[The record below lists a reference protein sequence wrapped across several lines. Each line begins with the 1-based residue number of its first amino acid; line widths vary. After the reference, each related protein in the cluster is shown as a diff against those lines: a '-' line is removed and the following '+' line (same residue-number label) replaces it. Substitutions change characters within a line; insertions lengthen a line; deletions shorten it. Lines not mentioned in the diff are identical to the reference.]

1 MIRPENRRQWIPRT
15 AQLALAA
22 GLAATYIITT
32 FVTLTPCIGCPGFI
46 TLEIV
51 MLPIIAAL
59 LRPIPALATVFVGS
73 LGRALGQ
80 PSFYQVFGLPGL
92 LIPLVAVGAGSIAF
106 HYRLG
111 PVVPWAYVLAG
122 AILYVALSKGG
133 TLFWLVPYFLVIV
146 SLPLAFRLKNNPRIG
161 LLTFYIAMTEQ
172 VTLNILSISILSLTG
187 PVWSVIT
194 PLMYL
199 ERTIATLGGAAGV
212 VSPSSGLGGRLDLI
226 DTTPLEGGQR
236 KMWLHQARRLCN
248 L

>member
-1 MIRPENRRQWIPRT
+1 MIRPKTRRQWVPKT
-15 AQLALAA
+15 AELTLAA

-32 FVTLTPCIGCPGFI
+32 FIPLTPFIGGPGFI

-73 LGRALGQ
+73 LGMALGQ

-111 PVVPWAYVLAG
+111 PVVPLVYVLAG
-122 AILYVALSKGG
+122 AVYYVALSQGG

-146 SLPLAFRLKNNPRIG
+146 SLPATFRIRDNPRIG
-161 LLTFYIAMTEQ
+161 LLSFYTPMAEQ
-172 VTLNILSISILSLTG
+172 VTLNVFSISILGLTG
-187 PVWSVIT
+187 GFWLGVT
-194 PLMYL
+194 PLMYA
-199 ERTIATLGGAAGV
+199 ERTLATIGGATGIVALK
-212 VSPSSGLGGRLDLI
+212 SGLGGRLDLMERS
-226 DTTPLEGGQR
+226 PREVRQ
-236 KMWLHQARRLCN
+236 
-248 L
+248 

>member
-1 MIRPENRRQWIPRT
+1 MIRQENRRPWVPRT
-15 AQLALAA
+15 AELTLAA

-32 FVTLTPCIGCPGFI
+32 FIPLTPFIGGPGFI

-73 LGRALGQ
+73 LGMALGQ

-92 LIPLVAVGAGSIAF
+92 LIPLIAVGAGSIAF

-111 PVVPWAYVLAG
+111 PIVPW
-122 AILYVALSKGG
+122 
-133 TLFWLVPYFLVIV
+133 V
-146 SLPLAFRLKNNPRIG
+146 SLSLALRLKNNLRIG

-194 PLMYL
+194 PLMYV
-199 ERTIATLGGAAGV
+199 ERTIATLGGAAGIV
-212 VSPSSGLGGRLDLI
+212 ALKSGLGGRLDLI
-226 DTTPLEGGQR
+226 DQSSREVRQ
-236 KMWLHQARRLCN
+236 
-248 L
+248 

>member
-1 MIRPENRRQWIPRT
+1 MIRPENRRPWVPKT
-15 AQLALAA
+15 AELTLAA

-32 FVTLTPCIGCPGFI
+32 FIPLTPFIGGPGFI

-73 LGRALGQ
+73 LGMALGQ

-92 LIPLVAVGAGSIAF
+92 LIPLVAVGAGSISF

-122 AILYVALSKGG
+122 AVFYVALSKGG
-133 TLFWLVPYFLVIV
+133 TLFWLVPYLLVIV
-146 SLPLAFRLKNNPRIG
+146 SLPAAFRLKNNPRIG

-194 PLMYL
+194 PLMYV
-199 ERTIATLGGAAGV
+199 ERAIATLGGAAGIV
-212 VSPSSGLGGRLDLI
+212 ALKSGLGGRLDLM
-226 DTTPLEGGQR
+226 DQSPREVRQ
-236 KMWLHQARRLCN
+236 
-248 L
+248 

>member
-1 MIRPENRRQWIPRT
+1 MIRPENRRQWVPKT
-15 AQLALAA
+15 AELTLAA

-32 FVTLTPCIGCPGFI
+32 FIPLTPFIGGPGFI

-59 LRPIPALATVFVGS
+59 LRPIAALVTVFVGS
-73 LGRALGQ
+73 LGMVLGQ

-111 PVVPWAYVLAG
+111 PIVPWAYVLAG
-122 AILYVALSKGG
+122 AVYYIALSKGG

-146 SLPLAFRLKNNPRIG
+146 SLPVTFRLKNNSRIG

-187 PVWSVIT
+187 PVWEVIT
-194 PLMYL
+194 PLMYV
-199 ERTIATLGGAAGV
+199 ERTIATLGGAAGILA
-212 VSPSSGLGGRLDLI
+212 PKLGLGGRLHLI
-226 DTTPLEGGQR
+226 DRSPRGGR
-236 KMWLHQARRLCN
+236 PIKRDLHQLAR
-248 L
+248 

>member
-1 MIRPENRRQWIPRT
+1 MTGQENRRPWVPRT
-15 AQLALAA
+15 AELTLAA

-32 FVTLTPCIGCPGFI
+32 FIPLTPFIGGPGFI

-59 LRPIPALATVFVGS
+59 LRPILALATVFVGS
-73 LGRALGQ
+73 LGMALGQ

-111 PVVPWAYVLAG
+111 PVIPWAYVLAG
-122 AILYVALSKGG
+122 AIFYIALSKG
-133 TLFWLVPYFLVIV
+133 TLFWLIPYFLVIV
-146 SLPLAFRLKNNPRIG
+146 SLPATFRLKNNPRIG

-194 PLMYL
+194 PLMYV
-199 ERTIATLGGAAGV
+199 ERTIATLGGAAGIV
-212 VSPSSGLGGRLDLI
+212 ALKSGLGGRLDLV
-226 DTTPLEGGQR
+226 DQSPREVRQ
-236 KMWLHQARRLCN
+236 
-248 L
+248 

>member
-1 MIRPENRRQWIPRT
+1 MIRQETGRTWIPRT
-15 AQLALAA
+15 AELTLAA
-22 GLAATYIITT
+22 GLAATYVITT
-32 FVTLTPCIGCPGFI
+32 FVPLTPFIGGPGFI

-73 LGRALGQ
+73 LGMALGQ

-122 AILYVALSKGG
+122 AVYYIALSKGG
-133 TLFWLVPYFLVIV
+133 TLFWLVPYLLVIV
-146 SLPLAFRLKNNPRIG
+146 SLPAAFRLKNNPRIG

-187 PVWSVIT
+187 PVWIGIT

-199 ERTIATLGGAAGV
+199 ERTIATFGGAAGIV
-212 VSPSSGLGGRLDLI
+212 ALKSTLGGRLDI
-226 DTTPLEGGQR
+226 AKRIR
-236 KMWLHQARRLCN
+236 KEVR
-248 L
+248 

>member
-1 MIRPENRRQWIPRT
+1 MIRQENRRSWVPRT
-15 AQLALAA
+15 AELTLGA

-32 FVTLTPCIGCPGFI
+32 FIPLTPFIGGPGFI

-59 LRPIPALATVFVGS
+59 LRPIPALATMFVGS
-73 LGRALGQ
+73 LGMTLGR

-92 LIPLVAVGAGSIAF
+92 LIPLIAVGAGSVAF

-111 PVVPWAYVLAG
+111 PLVPWAYVVAG
-122 AILYVALSKGG
+122 AAYYVAQSNGG

-146 SLPLAFRLKNNPRIG
+146 SLPAVFRLKNNPRIG
-161 LLTFYIAMTEQ
+161 LLTFNIAMTEQ

-194 PLMYL
+194 PLMYV
-199 ERTIATLGGAAGV
+199 ERTVASLGGAAGIV
-212 VSPSSGLGGRLDLI
+212 ALKSGLGGRLDLM
-226 DTTPLEGGQR
+226 DRSPREVRQ
-236 KMWLHQARRLCN
+236 
-248 L
+248 